1 MLTLQSFG
9 QRIGSSVA
17 FLGIGLLLVIANQAP
32 GDEPAKAPGI
42 VSFHKQIR
50 PILQQR
56 CQGCHQPAKLKG
68 KLLLTS
74 FEGFAKGGSHGPS
87 FIAAKPEQSL
97 VIKHLKGTDDF
108 SLMPEGE
115 QPLSAQQIALFERW
129 IKEGAKDDT
138 PEEFK
143 RTLVSTGPPTYTKPV
158 TVTAMAYS
166 PDGAALAVAGY
177 REVLL
182 HKPDGSGIIGR
193 LVGLSERIESI
204 VFSPDGEVL
213 LVAGGSAGR
222 FGELQFWD
230 WKKQGLIRSVV
241 PSFDTVYGASFSA
254 DGKLVAIGC
263 ADNSARIIEVA
274 TGKQIKRI
282 DHHLDWVFGT
292 AFTQNGK
299 SIITASRDKT
309 VKLCEVESGALIG
322 NLTTLDPTQPAT
334 ELRHLLRRP
343 GTDQCLGGGED
354 GLPRLFQMDVR
365 AGGGGNVVRA
375 FPKLPGRIEAATFS
389 KDGKLLAVGGVGGAV
404 RVNNTDSGQAVAS
417 LTLPC
422 TVFGLALSPD
432 SKMLA
437 VGGLDGLVRLYSLPD
452 GKPVK
457 EFVPVPITIAKQP

>member
-1 MLTLQSFG
+1 MMGTYKSATMMKTACSAG
-9 QRIGSSVA
+9 TVIA
-17 FLGIGLLLVIANQAP
+17 FLVISATQGA
-32 GDEPAKAPGI
+32 DEPAKSAP
-42 VSFHKQIR
+42 VSFHRQIR
-50 PILQQR
+50 PVLQQR

-68 KLLLTS
+68 KLLLTG

-87 FIAAKPEQSL
+87 FVAGKPENSL
-97 VIKHLKGTDDF
+97 VLKHLKGADDF
-108 SLMPEGE
+108 SIMPEGE

-143 RTLVSTGPPTYTKPV
+143 RTLVSAGLPTYTKPV

-166 PDGAALAVAGY
+166 PDGTALAIAGY

-182 HKPDGSGIIGR
+182 HKPDGSEIIGR

-204 VFSPDGEVL
+204 DFSPDGNIL

-222 FGELQFWD
+222 FGELQLWD
-230 WKKQGLIRSVV
+230 WKNKSLIRSVT

-254 DGKLVAIGC
+254 DGKLIAIGC
-263 ADNSARIIEVA
+263 ADNSARIIETA
-274 TGKQIKRI
+274 TGKQLKRI

-309 VKLCEVESGALIG
+309 VKLCEVDSGALIG
-322 NLTTLDPTQPAT
+322 NLTTLDPTQPAS
-334 ELRHLLRRP
+334 EMRHLVRRP
-343 GTDQCLGGGED
+343 ASDQCLGGGED
-354 GLPRLFQMDVR
+354 GVPRLFQMDVR

-375 FPKLPGRIEAATFS
+375 YGKLPGRIEAAAFS

-404 RVNNTDSGQAVAS
+404 RVHNTDSAQVLAS

-422 TVFGLALSPD
+422 TVFALAFSPD
-432 SKMLA
+432 SKSLA
-437 VGGLDGLVRLYSLPD
+437 VAGLDGLVRVYNLPD
-452 GKPVK
+452 AKPAK
-457 EFVPVPITIAKQP
+457 EFVPVPITAAKQP